1 MTLMRWN
8 PYRELMNVHEQL
20 NRFFEEPSGQTSD
33 SSYGGWFPAI
43 DLREEEKRF
52 VIEAD
57 LPGVKKEDIQIEVE
71 NNVLT
76 LRGERRFEHEAK
88 KESFHRIERAYG
100 KFMRSF
106 TLPSRIEASQITAS
120 HNGGILE
127 IAIPKAKESLP
138 QKIEIKG

>member
-20 NRFFEEPSGQTSD
+20 NRFLDEPGGQPSD
-33 SSYGGWFPAI
+33 SAYGGWFPAI

-57 LPGVKKEDIQIEVE
+57 LPGVKKDDIQIEVE
-71 NNVLT
+71 NNVLA
-76 LRGERRFEHEAK
+76 LRGERRFDHEAK
-88 KESFHRIERAYG
+88 KENYHRIERAYG

-106 TLPSRIEASQITAS
+106 TLPARIDASEIAAS
-120 HNGGILE
+120 HNNGILE
-127 IAIPKAKESLP
+127 IVIPKAKEALP

>member
-1 MTLMRWN
+1 MTLVRWN

-20 NRFFEEPSGQTSD
+20 NRLFEEPGGQTSD

-57 LPGVKKEDIQIEVE
+57 LPGVKKDDIQIEVE

-76 LRGERRFEHEAK
+76 LRGERKFEHESK
-88 KESFHRIERAYG
+88 KENFHRIERAYG

-106 TLPSRIEASQITAS
+106 TLPSRIDASQITAS
-120 HNGGILE
+120 QNGGILE
-127 IAIPKAKESLP
+127 IVIPKAKESLP